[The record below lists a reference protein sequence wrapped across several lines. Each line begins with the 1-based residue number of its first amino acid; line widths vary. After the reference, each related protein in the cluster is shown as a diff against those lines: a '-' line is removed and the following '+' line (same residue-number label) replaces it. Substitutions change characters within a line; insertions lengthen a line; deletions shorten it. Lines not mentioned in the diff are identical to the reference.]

1 MYDYFIFLL
10 NIAGLIIRVIC
21 IFLFLLIYF
30 QTRKKVFAWCAIL
43 FGALCTNT
51 ILLYMADFLPGFS
64 NFYNTQ
70 IDSEPLAR
78 SLLDMGYIVSYRMI
92 IRHGLHLPL
101 KRGEPLCIALLFLM
115 IPVCWLAPASPALNL
130 FYTTLSWFYTFA
142 VFLLGILQCRICSYP
157 EQTKRILRFFLS
169 VFLIL
174 EILAYLEVLRWTH
187 TGESYFEAALPSYG
201 QRLIFTAL
209 IGLLQNF
216 LGIIYGFY
224 YLRKIIAKPD
234 ESSLSEPAVLA
245 FAEKIKLTQRETEIL
260 KLVLKQ
266 MKNQEIAEELH
277 ISLGTVKT
285 HIHNIFTKAEV
296 ESREQLSKR
305 AGER

>member
-1 MYDYFIFLL
+1 MYDYYIFLL

-21 IFLFLLIYF
+21 IFLFLLVYF
-30 QTRKKVFAWCAIL
+30 QTRKKVFAWCAVL

-64 NFYNTQ
+64 NFYNAQ
-70 IDSEPLAR
+70 IGSEPLAR

-92 IRHGLHLPL
+92 IRHGLNLPL
-101 KRGEPLCIALLFLM
+101 KKGEPLCITLLFLM

-130 FYTTLSWFYTFA
+130 FYTTVSWFYTFA
-142 VFLLGILQCRICSYP
+142 VFLLGILQCRKCSYP
-157 EQTKRILRFFLS
+157 EQTKRLIRFFLS
-169 VFLIL
+169 AFLIL
-174 EILAYLEVLRWTH
+174 EILAYLEVLRWAN
-187 TGESYFEAALPSYG
+187 TGELYFETTLPSYG

-216 LGIIYGFY
+216 LGVWYGFY
-224 YLRKIIAKPD
+224 FLRKMMTAPKDPT
-234 ESSLSEPAVLA
+234 LSEPTVLA

-296 ESREQLSKR
+296 ESRDQLSKR
-305 AGER
+305 AAEG